1 MEENLVGDDLNE
13 TGCRGNEAG
22 EKNFLPP
29 LLLITLAVM
38 LLTSGT
44 IFMLRRAEKRLR
56 QPFRAGK
63 ERLPPRPCLNI
74 MRW

>member
-22 EKNFLPP
+22 EKYFLPP

-44 IFMLRRAEKRLR
+44 IFMLRRAEKEAG
-56 QPFRAGK
+56 QPFESR
-63 ERLPPRPCLNI
+63 
-74 MRW
+74 